1 MEAWSFDDLKLD
13 PKFNYLQKELYKDKE
28 SGRFWPDEP
37 TMYRLSTLIPGL
49 GVEGENGNP
58 SVHHENSIG
67 MQKAYQMEQKVVA
80 SMNHKPRL
88 AEFRMKYLKSFTDQY
103 SEQYALFI
111 KNTDVTDSVDV
122 SKVPLHLLK
131 SALKGDLLRALKV
144 QFHILENEDGDNT
157 KKTVK
162 YCNIP
167 GESDF
172 DFLSR
177 EEKEEARIRMNAPED
192 DKMDA

>member
-1 MEAWSFDDLKLD
+1 
-13 PKFNYLQKELYKDKE
+13 
-28 SGRFWPDEP
+28 
-37 TMYRLSTLIPGL
+37 
-49 GVEGENGNP
+49 
-58 SVHHENSIG
+58 
-67 MQKAYQMEQKVVA
+67 MEQKVVA